1 MKLLKTWHIAA
12 TTFPMW
18 TSVKCQYPTITYE
31 LLQEAPLKLI
41 DTVRY
46 TRKAKRKQI
55 CGIDTWTESGF
66 TWRGKGIL
74 AFLKSK
80 WSIVYLDDHC
90 LVIRFERSLVTPA
103 GIDALVAQ
111 PQMKP
116 SSLDLTKC
124 GLTAKEVAQLTFLPT
139 EK

>member
-1 MKLLKTWHIAA
+1 MQA
-12 TTFPMW
+12 P
-18 TSVKCQYPTITYE
+18 VPTITYE
-31 LLQEAPLKLI
+31 VLQEAPLKLI

-55 CGIDTWTESGF
+55 CGIDRRTESGF
-66 TWRGKGIL
+66 TWQGRGGL

>member
-55 CGIDTWTESGF
+55 CGIDRRTESGF
-66 TWRGKGIL
+66 TWQGRGGL

-116 SSLDLTKC
+116 SSLDLTKG
-124 GLTAKEVAQLTFLPT
+124 GLTVKEVAQLTFLPT

>member
-55 CGIDTWTESGF
+55 CGIDRRTESGF
-66 TWRGKGIL
+66 TWQGRGGL

-80 WSIVYLDDHC
+80 WSIVYLDDRC
-90 LVIRFERSLVTPA
+90 LVIRFKRSLVTPA
-103 GIDALVAQ
+103 GMDVLVAQ

-116 SSLDLTKC
+116 SSLDLTKG
-124 GLTAKEVAQLTFLPT
+124 GLTVKEVSSAADISTY
-139 EK
+139 